1 MAALLVP
8 IVLAAL
14 AAVCLAVGLR
24 VRRGDGAV
32 RDQHPLPAAIR
43 MAAVI
48 PSPAVLRR
56 PSARRATA
64 ERLRAAG
71 LPEDAAAVIERAR
84 GGGALAGAVLAV
96 GLGALAM
103 PAVVLAPAL
112 VLGAAIA
119 PDRWLAARARAR
131 RRAIVRELPDL
142 LDLLGICIESGM
154 ALDPALELA
163 VGRLPGALGDEV
175 RATLRELA
183 LGTQRRDAYRALA
196 ERTAA
201 PELAQVVASLL
212 QAEELG
218 APLSGAFAGQ
228 AEAIRA
234 ARRQGAR
241 DRAARAAPK
250 IQLVVALV
258 MVPAALLLVL
268 GVLVIELARSI
279 GGVVGA
285 S

>member
-1 MAALLVP
+1 MAAMLLP
-8 IVLAAL
+8 IALAAL
-14 AAVCLAVGLR
+14 AAVCLAAGMR
-24 VRRGDGAV
+24 ARRGEGAASE
-32 RDQHPLPAAIR
+32 RQPLPAAIR
-43 MAAVI
+43 MTAAI
-48 PSPAVLRR
+48 PSPVALRR
-56 PSARRATA
+56 PAARQASA

-84 GGGALAGAVLAV
+84 GGGALAGAALAA

-112 VLGAAIA
+112 VLGGAIA

-154 ALDPALELA
+154 ALDPALDLA
-163 VGRLPGALGDEV
+163 VGRLPGPLGEEV

-183 LGTQRRDAYRALA
+183 LGTQRREAYRALA
-196 ERTAA
+196 GRAGA

-279 GGVVGA
+279 GGVVGT